1 MKKFFAVIGNPPYQE
16 TTESDSTRMP
26 PIYNYFMDESYKIA
40 EKIELITPARFLFN
54 AGYTP
59 KEWNEKMLNDEHL
72 KVQLYEADCTK
83 IFPNTEIKGGIAIT
97 YRDAEK
103 IIGPIG
109 IFTKF
114 KELNTILEK
123 VKTCDSF
130 LDTII
135 YSPLSYQLSDVMK
148 KEHPELISRL
158 RTSAFSTLSSIFF
171 ENVPKDKYEYVGMD
185 GLESGKRKR
194 KFIRKDYIKDS
205 SGTLKKWKLLVS
217 KANGSG
223 VFGETLSKSIVSEPE
238 NGYTQTFIAIGAFN
252 TKKEAEHVGQY
263 IKTKFVR
270 ALLGVLKITQDNPGP
285 KWKYVPLQDFTSKS
299 DIDWTKSVHEIDLQ
313 LYKKYGLSKEEKDF
327 IETHVKEMV

>member
-16 TTESDSTRMP
+16 TTESESTRMP

-40 EKIELITPARFLFN
+40 EKVELITPARFLFN

-72 KVQLYEADCTK
+72 KVQSYEADCTK

-97 YRDAEK
+97 YRDSEK
-103 IIGPIG
+103 ILGPIG

-123 VKTCDSF
+123 IKACKSF
-130 LDTII
+130 LDSII
-135 YSPLSYQLSDVMK
+135 FSPLSYQLSDVMK
-148 KEHPELISRL
+148 QEHPELISRL

-171 ENVPKDKYEYVGMD
+171 DSVPNDKYEYIGMD
-185 GLESGKRKR
+185 GLENGRRKR
-194 KFIRKDYIKDS
+194 KFIRQDYIKDS

-223 VFGETLSKSIVSEPE
+223 IFGETMSKSIVSEPG
-238 NGYTQTFIAIGAFN
+238 NGYTQTFIAIGTFN
-252 TKKEAEHVGQY
+252 SKKETEHVAQY

-313 LYKKYGLSKEEKDF
+313 LYKKYGLSKEERDF
-327 IETHVKEMV
+327 IESHVKEMV